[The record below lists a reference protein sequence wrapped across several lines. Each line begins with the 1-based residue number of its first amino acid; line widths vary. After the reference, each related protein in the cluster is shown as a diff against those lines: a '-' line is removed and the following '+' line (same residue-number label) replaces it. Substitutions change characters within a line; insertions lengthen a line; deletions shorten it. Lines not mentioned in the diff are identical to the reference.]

1 MRILLATYW
10 HVPHLGGVW
19 SYMTQL
25 RDKLQAEGHEV
36 DLLGYGDE
44 AGSYVHIVNKNQR
57 LQTNK
62 LLPLVQT
69 MLNAK
74 DFPVLHDNDL
84 VRFTEFRR
92 YAFELAVAY
101 FGLESYDVINTQD
114 VVSTACINRIR
125 PRKPALVATL
135 HGSVA
140 HEVRLQLKTVHKSPT
155 SQLARKYF
163 DRLERTGSSAAEYT
177 VVANQWLRNILTG
190 EFLVPEHK
198 IKVLHY
204 GYDIDSFNK
213 RIKMKTD
220 IVRPKNKKVIM
231 YAGRLVE
238 LKGVQHLLDAL
249 GKLKENRENWVC
261 WIAGDGDMSA
271 ELRLQCKVLGLE
283 EHVTFLGK
291 RDDIPS
297 LLAQAHIFVLPSII
311 ENQPLS
317 VIEAQLAGIA
327 IIASNSGGLPEIIND
342 KVTGLLAPVG
352 DSDQLCKHMK
362 DLLDDDRYRKK
373 LGAEAKQWAN
383 AHWSLD
389 LAANRILDVYQ
400 SALTERRSAADDR
413 TEEVLGADKN
423 QIRNADQ

>member
-1 MRILLATYW
+1 MKILLATYW

-19 SYMTQL
+19 SYMNQM

-62 LLPLVQT
+62 LLPLIQT

-74 DFPVLHDNDL
+74 DYPAIHDNDL

-114 VVSTACINRIR
+114 VISTACINRVR

-140 HEVRLQLKTVHKSPT
+140 HEVRLQLKTIHKSPN
-155 SQLARKYF
+155 SQLARKYY
-163 DRLERTGSSAAEYT
+163 DRLERTGASAAEYT
-177 VVANQWLRNILTG
+177 VVANEWLRNVLTS
-190 EFLVPEHK
+190 EFHVPEHK
-198 IKVLHY
+198 IKVFHY
-204 GYDIDSFNK
+204 GYDIDSFYK
-213 RIKMKTD
+213 RSKMKTD
-220 IVRPKNKKVIM
+220 IVRPKNKKVIL

-249 GKLKENRENWVC
+249 GKLKDKRENWVC
-261 WIAGDGDMSA
+261 WIAGEGDMSA
-271 ELRLQCKVLGLE
+271 ELRLQTKVLGLE
-283 EHVTFLGK
+283 EKVVFLGK

-297 LLAQAHIFVLPSII
+297 LLAHAHIFVLPSII

-317 VIEAQLAGIA
+317 VIEAQLAGLA
-327 IIASNSGGLPEIIND
+327 IIASNTGGLPEMIKD

-352 DSDQLCKHMK
+352 DSQQLYKYMK
-362 DLLDDDRYRKK
+362 ELLDDDRYRKN
-373 LGAEAKQWAN
+373 LGAEAKQWAI

-389 LAANRILDVYQ
+389 LAATRILEVYQ
-400 SALTERRSAADDR
+400 SALSERRSAADDR
-413 TEEVLGADKN
+413 YEENLGKD
-423 QIRNADQ
+423 